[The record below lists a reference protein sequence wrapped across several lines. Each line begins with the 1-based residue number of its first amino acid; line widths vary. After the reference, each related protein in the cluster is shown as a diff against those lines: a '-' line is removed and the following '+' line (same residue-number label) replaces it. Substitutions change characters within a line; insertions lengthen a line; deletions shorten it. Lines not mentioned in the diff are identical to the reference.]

1 MRPLSAAA
9 AHQTA
14 YAVHCFSVVAALDPG
29 IAPRILALFAKR
41 GMMPSYWC
49 GRADD
54 AELAIDLQVRE
65 VDSDTALYL
74 AACFRQIPGVRTV
87 LTSQK

>member
-1 MRPLSAAA
+1 MRPLPLAAA
-9 AHQTA
+9 RKAA
-14 YAVHCFSVVAALDPG
+14 EPVHCFSVVAALDPG

-41 GMMPSYWC
+41 GLIPSYWC

-54 AELAIDLQVRE
+54 AELTIDLQIRA

-74 AACFRQIPGVRTV
+74 AACFRQIQGVRTV
-87 LTSQK
+87 LTSRK